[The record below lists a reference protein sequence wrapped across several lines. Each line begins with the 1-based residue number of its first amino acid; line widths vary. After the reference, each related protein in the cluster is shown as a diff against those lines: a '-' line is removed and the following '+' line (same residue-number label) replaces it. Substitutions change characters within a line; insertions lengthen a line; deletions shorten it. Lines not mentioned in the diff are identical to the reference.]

1 MLVKLL
7 EYLCFEFFGIL
18 NSYIGFTTNCG
29 GGVGHTENH
38 TILVRMNV
46 HVDDGSEVLFL
57 CLGFLVIFL
66 RTRCSNEE
74 EKNH

>member
-18 NSYIGFTTNCG
+18 NSYIGFTANSG
-29 GGVGHTENH
+29 GMGHAEHH
-38 TILVRMNV
+38 TFSVCVNM
-46 HVDDGSEVLFL
+46 HVDDRAMVLFL

-66 RTRCSNEE
+66 PAR
-74 EKNH
+74 